1 MSEPKVMDALLDF
14 FDEKKKKQ
22 KKKVNDLLQIVTKLE
37 RYQKKLEKE
46 LSSETKKSKIK
57 QLESELKVVKQ
68 KCAKAH
74 KLLKSL

>member
-1 MSEPKVMDALLDF
+1 MSETKVMDALLDF

-22 KKKVNDLLQIVTKLE
+22 KKKVDDLLQIVTKLE

-46 LSSETKKSKIK
+46 LSSETKKRKIK
-57 QLESELKVVKQ
+57 QLQSELQVVKQ

>member
-1 MSEPKVMDALLDF
+1 MSESKVMDALLDF

-22 KKKVNDLLQIVTKLE
+22 KKKVDDLLQIVTKLE
-37 RYQKKLEKE
+37 RYQKKLEKD
-46 LSSETKKSKIK
+46 LSSETKKRKIK
-57 QLESELKVVKQ
+57 QLESELQVVKQ

>member
-1 MSEPKVMDALLDF
+1 MDALLDF

-46 LSSETKKSKIK
+46 LSSETKKRKIK